1 MIQIFLLKLLIVG
14 TIFYSHGTLRYIC
27 EANTLVY
34 YMDEIIII
42 IGLIVLNGIF
52 AMSEVAL
59 ISARKSR
66 LSSDAKKGSK
76 SAKVALKLAN
86 DPDRFLSTVQI
97 GITLIGILTGIY
109 SGNRIA
115 ADLTETMI
123 SWGVSVTYASAL
135 AQGIIVVVVTYLTI
149 IFGELV
155 PKRIGLSVAE
165 KAAKVVARPMRVLA
179 SIALPFVWLLSKSTE
194 IIFNLL
200 GIKETDNKVTE
211 EEIKSIIEE
220 GTEEGE
226 VQPVEKDIMQRVFLL
241 GDLKVSSIMT
251 HKSDIVWLDMDM
263 TADEV
268 RAVVNEN
275 LFEFYPI
282 ADGDLDHVKGIVNL
296 KDLVVHLSNPDFKL
310 ASLIHEATYFHESMN
325 VYKVL
330 EQMKMQKISRA
341 LVCDEFGICT
351 GIITLR
357 DILEGLVG
365 NVDDPEEEPDII
377 KRVNK
382 EGWLVDGQCSLY
394 DFLCYFNRSDL
405 FEASEYHTLGG
416 LLLKE
421 LQHIPTSGE
430 TLQWNGFT
438 FEVVDMDGARIDKV
452 LVTTPIAEDNGDEE
466 A

>member
-1 MIQIFLLKLLIVG
+1 
-14 TIFYSHGTLRYIC
+14 
-27 EANTLVY
+27 
-34 YMDEIIII
+34 
-42 IGLIVLNGIF
+42 
-52 AMSEVAL
+52 MSEVAL

-135 AQGIIVVVVTYLTI
+135 AQGIIVVVVTYLKI

>member
-1 MIQIFLLKLLIVG
+1 
-14 TIFYSHGTLRYIC
+14 
-27 EANTLVY
+27 
-34 YMDEIIII
+34 
-42 IGLIVLNGIF
+42 
-52 AMSEVAL
+52 MSEVAL

-405 FEASEYHTLGG
+405 FEVSEYHTLGG

-452 LVTTPIAEDNGDEE
+452 LVTIPIAEDNGDEE

>member
-1 MIQIFLLKLLIVG
+1 
-14 TIFYSHGTLRYIC
+14 
-27 EANTLVY
+27 
-34 YMDEIIII
+34 
-42 IGLIVLNGIF
+42 
-52 AMSEVAL
+52 MSEVAL

-275 LFEFYPI
+275 LFDFYPI

>member
-1 MIQIFLLKLLIVG
+1 
-14 TIFYSHGTLRYIC
+14 
-27 EANTLVY
+27 
-34 YMDEIIII
+34 
-42 IGLIVLNGIF
+42 
-52 AMSEVAL
+52 MSEVAL

-165 KAAKVVARPMRVLA
+165 KAAKVIARPMRVLA

>member
-1 MIQIFLLKLLIVG
+1 
-14 TIFYSHGTLRYIC
+14 
-27 EANTLVY
+27 
-34 YMDEIIII
+34 
-42 IGLIVLNGIF
+42 
-52 AMSEVAL
+52 MSEVAL

-430 TLQWNGFT
+430 TLQWNGFI

-452 LVTTPIAEDNGDEE
+452 LVTISIAEDNGDEE

>member
-1 MIQIFLLKLLIVG
+1 
-14 TIFYSHGTLRYIC
+14 
-27 EANTLVY
+27 
-34 YMDEIIII
+34 
-42 IGLIVLNGIF
+42 
-52 AMSEVAL
+52 MSEVTL

>member
-1 MIQIFLLKLLIVG
+1 
-14 TIFYSHGTLRYIC
+14 
-27 EANTLVY
+27 
-34 YMDEIIII
+34 
-42 IGLIVLNGIF
+42 
-52 AMSEVAL
+52 MSEVAL

-365 NVDDPEEEPDII
+365 NVDDLEEEPDII

>member
-1 MIQIFLLKLLIVG
+1 
-14 TIFYSHGTLRYIC
+14 
-27 EANTLVY
+27 
-34 YMDEIIII
+34 
-42 IGLIVLNGIF
+42 
-52 AMSEVAL
+52 MSEVAL

-226 VQPVEKDIMQRVFLL
+226 VQPVEKDIMRRVFLL

-296 KDLVVHLSNPDFKL
+296 KDLVVHLSNPDFQL

>member
-1 MIQIFLLKLLIVG
+1 
-14 TIFYSHGTLRYIC
+14 
-27 EANTLVY
+27 
-34 YMDEIIII
+34 
-42 IGLIVLNGIF
+42 
-52 AMSEVAL
+52 MSEVAL

-179 SIALPFVWLLSKSTE
+179 SIALPFVWMLSKSTE

-296 KDLVVHLSNPDFKL
+296 KDLVVHLSNPDFQL

>member
-1 MIQIFLLKLLIVG
+1 
-14 TIFYSHGTLRYIC
+14 
-27 EANTLVY
+27 
-34 YMDEIIII
+34 
-42 IGLIVLNGIF
+42 
-52 AMSEVAL
+52 MSEVAL

-135 AQGIIVVVVTYLTI
+135 AQGVIVVIVTYLTI

-394 DFLCYFNRSDL
+394 DFLCYFKRSDL

-438 FEVVDMDGARIDKV
+438 FEVVDMGGARIDKV

>member
-1 MIQIFLLKLLIVG
+1 
-14 TIFYSHGTLRYIC
+14 
-27 EANTLVY
+27 
-34 YMDEIIII
+34 
-42 IGLIVLNGIF
+42 
-52 AMSEVAL
+52 MSEVAL

-296 KDLVVHLSNPDFKL
+296 KDLVVYLSNPDFKL

-430 TLQWNGFT
+430 TLQWNGFI

-452 LVTTPIAEDNGDEE
+452 LVTISIAEDNGDEE

>member
-1 MIQIFLLKLLIVG
+1 
-14 TIFYSHGTLRYIC
+14 
-27 EANTLVY
+27 
-34 YMDEIIII
+34 
-42 IGLIVLNGIF
+42 
-52 AMSEVAL
+52 MSEVAL

-341 LVCDEFGICT
+341 LVCDEFGICA

>member
-1 MIQIFLLKLLIVG
+1 
-14 TIFYSHGTLRYIC
+14 
-27 EANTLVY
+27 
-34 YMDEIIII
+34 
-42 IGLIVLNGIF
+42 
-52 AMSEVAL
+52 MSEVAL
-59 ISARKSR
+59 ISASKSR

-341 LVCDEFGICT
+341 LVCDEFGICS
-351 GIITLR
+351 GIYTMRGIG
-357 DILEGLVG
+357 EGLVG
-365 NVDDPEEEPDII
+365 NVDDLEEEPDII
-377 KRVNK
+377 NRVNK

>member
-1 MIQIFLLKLLIVG
+1 
-14 TIFYSHGTLRYIC
+14 
-27 EANTLVY
+27 
-34 YMDEIIII
+34 
-42 IGLIVLNGIF
+42 
-52 AMSEVAL
+52 MSEVAL

-115 ADLTETMI
+115 ADLIETMI

>member
-1 MIQIFLLKLLIVG
+1 
-14 TIFYSHGTLRYIC
+14 
-27 EANTLVY
+27 
-34 YMDEIIII
+34 
-42 IGLIVLNGIF
+42 
-52 AMSEVAL
+52 MSEVAL

-430 TLQWNGFT
+430 TLQWNGFI

-452 LVTTPIAEDNGDEE
+452 LVTIPIAEDNGDEE

>member
-1 MIQIFLLKLLIVG
+1 MQ
-14 TIFYSHGTLRYIC
+14 
-27 EANTLVY
+27 
-34 YMDEIIII
+34 
-42 IGLIVLNGIF
+42 
-52 AMSEVAL
+52 
-59 ISARKSR
+59 
-66 LSSDAKKGSK
+66 KKGSK

>member
-1 MIQIFLLKLLIVG
+1 
-14 TIFYSHGTLRYIC
+14 
-27 EANTLVY
+27 
-34 YMDEIIII
+34 
-42 IGLIVLNGIF
+42 
-52 AMSEVAL
+52 MSEVAL

-251 HKSDIVWLDMDM
+251 HKRDIVWLDMDM

>member
-1 MIQIFLLKLLIVG
+1 
-14 TIFYSHGTLRYIC
+14 
-27 EANTLVY
+27 
-34 YMDEIIII
+34 
-42 IGLIVLNGIF
+42 
-52 AMSEVAL
+52 MSEVAL

-86 DPDRFLSTVQI
+86 APDRFLSTVQI

>member
-1 MIQIFLLKLLIVG
+1 
-14 TIFYSHGTLRYIC
+14 
-27 EANTLVY
+27 
-34 YMDEIIII
+34 
-42 IGLIVLNGIF
+42 
-52 AMSEVAL
+52 MSEVAL

-296 KDLVVHLSNPDFKL
+296 KDLVVHLSNPDFQL

-405 FEASEYHTLGG
+405 FEDSEYHTLGG

>member
-1 MIQIFLLKLLIVG
+1 
-14 TIFYSHGTLRYIC
+14 
-27 EANTLVY
+27 
-34 YMDEIIII
+34 
-42 IGLIVLNGIF
+42 
-52 AMSEVAL
+52 MSEVAL

-165 KAAKVVARPMRVLA
+165 KAANVVARPLRVLA

>member
-1 MIQIFLLKLLIVG
+1 
-14 TIFYSHGTLRYIC
+14 
-27 EANTLVY
+27 
-34 YMDEIIII
+34 
-42 IGLIVLNGIF
+42 
-52 AMSEVAL
+52 MSEVAL

-135 AQGIIVVVVTYLTI
+135 AQGVIVVIVTYLTI

-357 DILEGLVG
+357 DILKGLVG

>member
-1 MIQIFLLKLLIVG
+1 
-14 TIFYSHGTLRYIC
+14 
-27 EANTLVY
+27 
-34 YMDEIIII
+34 
-42 IGLIVLNGIF
+42 
-52 AMSEVAL
+52 MSEVAL

-86 DPDRFLSTVQI
+86 DPDRFLSTLQI